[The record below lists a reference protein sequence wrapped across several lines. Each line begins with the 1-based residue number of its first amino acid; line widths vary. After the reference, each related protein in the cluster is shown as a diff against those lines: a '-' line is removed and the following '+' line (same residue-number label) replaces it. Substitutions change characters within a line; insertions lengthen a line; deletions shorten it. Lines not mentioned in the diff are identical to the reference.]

1 MKNSIE
7 QWRLLLIALL
17 ISLLVS
23 SPKAFLINVGTAA
36 RGSSGLD
43 FGIQLFFAFCFAT
56 LILFINT
63 YRNDGFWQKIGLLT
77 LIYVGCT
84 VLFVQIHWQLSGI
97 TENIRFFRMGYYF
110 RNLVILF
117 TAVLVSNFLK
127 TLFLKQ
133 ILSHRNQHLEN
144 EKLKAELNNLK
155 QQLNPHFLFNSLNSL
170 NSLMRE
176 DVAKSHVFLENLS
189 ILLRFSLDNQKK
201 DLILLEE
208 ELRVLNAYIYLV
220 KIRFGDR
227 LTILL
232 KNMECSDIPN
242 PFGTEGVKGKV
253 PPMALQ
259 LLIENAVNHNEI
271 SSKKHLEIRLDIAEN
286 KEAITISNNINP
298 KHSPSEGTG
307 MGLYN
312 LNTRYVLLANKEIDI
327 IDTDGI
333 FKVTIPIIK

>member
-7 QWRLLLIALL
+7 KWRLLVIALL

-23 SPKAFLINVGTAA
+23 APRAFLLNVGTAA
-36 RGSSGLD
+36 RGSSVLD
-43 FGIQLFFAFCFAT
+43 FGIQLFFAFCFAS

-63 YRNDGFWQKIGLLT
+63 YRNDGFWQKVGLYT
-77 LIYVGCT
+77 LLYISCT
-84 VLFVQIHWQLSGI
+84 VLFIQIHWRLSDI
-97 TENIRFFRMGYYF
+97 TEHTGFFRMGYYF
-110 RNLVILF
+110 RDLMILS
-117 TAVLVSNFLK
+117 TSILVSNFLK
-127 TLFLKQ
+127 TLFQKQ
-133 ILSHRNQHLEN
+133 TLFNRNQHLEN

-176 DVAKSHVFLENLS
+176 DVAKSHIFLENLS

-201 DLILLEE
+201 DLISLEE

-227 LTILL
+227 LTILF
-232 KNMECSDIPN
+232 NNTDAI
-242 PFGTEGVKGKV
+242 KGKV

-286 KEAITISNNINP
+286 KETIVISNNINP
-298 KHSPSEGTG
+298 KHTPSEGTG

-327 IDTDGI
+327 VDTDGI
-333 FKVTIPIIK
+333 FKVTIPILI

>member
-1 MKNSIE
+1 
-7 QWRLLLIALL
+7 LFIALL

-23 SPKAFLINVGTAA
+23 VPRAFLLNVGTAA
-36 RGSSGLD
+36 RGSSALD
-43 FGIQLFFAFCFAT
+43 FGVQLFFAFCFAT

-63 YRNDGFWQKIGLLT
+63 YRNDGFWQKTSLFT
-77 LIYVGCT
+77 LIYISCT
-84 VLFVQIHWQLSGI
+84 VLFIQIHWRLSDI
-97 TENIRFFRMGYYF
+97 TEHIGFFRMGYYF
-110 RNLVILF
+110 RDLMIL
-117 TAVLVSNFLK
+117 TTSILVSNFLK
-127 TLFLKQ
+127 TLFQKQ
-133 ILSHRNQHLEN
+133 TLFNRNQHLEN

-176 DVAKSHVFLENLS
+176 DVAKSHIFLENLS

-201 DLILLEE
+201 DLISLEE
-208 ELRVLNAYIYLV
+208 ELRILNAYIYLV

-227 LTILL
+227 LTILW
-232 KNMECSDIPN
+232 KNMEYSDIPN
-242 PFGTEGVKGKV
+242 PFGTDAVKGNV

-259 LLIENAVNHNEI
+259 LLFENAVNHNEI
-271 SSKKHLEIRLDIAEN
+271 SSKKNLEIRLDIAEN
-286 KEAITISNNINP
+286 KESITISNNINP

-327 IDTDGI
+327 VDADGI
-333 FKVTIPIIK
+333 FKVTIPILN

>member
-23 SPKAFLINVGTAA
+23 TPRAFLLNVGTAA

-63 YRNDGFWQKIGLLT
+63 YRNDGFWQKMGLYT
-77 LIYVGCT
+77 LIYIVCT

-97 TENIRFFRMGYYF
+97 TEHIGFFRVGYYF
-110 RNLVILF
+110 RDLMILA
-117 TAVLVSNFLK
+117 TSILVSNFLK
-127 TLFLKQ
+127 TLFQKQ
-133 ILSHRNQHLEN
+133 TLLNRNQHLEN

-176 DVAKSHVFLENLS
+176 DVAKSHIFLENLS

-201 DLILLEE
+201 DLISLEE

-232 KNMECSDIPN
+232 KN
-242 PFGTEGVKGKV
+242 TEVVKGKV

-286 KEAITISNNINP
+286 EENITISNNINP
-298 KHSPSEGTG
+298 KHTPSEGTG
-307 MGLYN
+307 RGLYN
-312 LNTRYVLLANKEIDI
+312 LNTRYMLLANKEIDI
-327 IDTDGI
+327 IDTNGI